1 MESEFIEISLSVVN
15 IELSRCK
22 AGL

>member
-1 MESEFIEISLSVVN
+1 MESECIEISLSVVN